1 MLQRTSKFVKH
12 IEDGIFELRV
22 EWESNIYRVFFIF
35 DKGNIVVLFNGFQ
48 KKMQKTPKTEIE
60 IAKRIKKEY
69 YESQERRTDKEL

>member
-1 MLQRTSKFVKH
+1 MREILTYGGYFEAFIETLTEDVVRKIDYVLSILSSQQMIPSKFVKH

-22 EWESNIYRVFFIF
+22 
-35 DKGNIVVLFNGFQ
+35 
-48 KKMQKTPKTEIE
+48 E

>member
-1 MLQRTSKFVKH
+1 MREILTY
-12 IEDGIFELRV
+12 GGYFEAFIV
-22 EWESNIYRVFFIF
+22 CFFIF